1 MACVSLLFSE
11 VGEGG
16 FREWEG
22 VIIVYRGGGGCNV
35 SVSTDVVF
43 PAYIR

>member
-1 MACVSLLFSE
+1 MVCVLLLFLE

-22 VIIVYRGGGGCNV
+22 VIIVYWGGGGV
-35 SVSTDVVF
+35 MF
-43 PAYIR
+43 WFL